1 MATTTL
7 MFFVMVTTLS
17 AVVVVGGVEENGTR
31 ICQSVDIRNSV
42 ANLNQLR
49 GCRAVEGYV
58 QIVLIDRANETDFD
72 GYSFP
77 ELREIT
83 QYLLFYRVAGLRKLG
98 HLFPNL
104 TIIRGDSVF
113 EDYGLVIYEMFQLQ
127 EIGLKSLTQIMR
139 GAVRIEKN
147 PNLCYVETINWEM
160 IAKWDLVKNYFGHNK
175 DPRDCPSRT
184 VCEAAKCEQSLCWSR
199 TDCQIQQE
207 EKRCHELCRG
217 GCTGPTAKDCNTCSR
232 VLTADGECVE
242 NCPNGT
248 YSYLNRRCITAEEC
262 NAVVTAPVNQAYP
275 THENVT
281 GQEGRNYFTFN
292 GTCIQECPVGYE
304 LTMDA
309 KGCEPCKD
317 KCRKICAGTGV
328 DSISAA
334 QNLRGCT
341 YIKGS
346 LEIVIKTGKHKT
358 TAEELEESLSS
369 IEEIEGYL
377 KIARSVSIVNLNFLR
392 NLSIIH
398 GAQNHLES
406 DKYAL
411 IVLDNQN
418 LQELWD
424 WNTKTDLQIL
434 NGRIFFHYNPKLCLS
449 HIEKLV
455 SIINHKNITN
465 LEVARESNG
474 DKFACNVTNLE
485 VKVEKRYTNGVVIDI
500 MPPPYNT
507 SHPTLLRYVIYYVKA
522 PVQNVT
528 VFEEP
533 DECGDNGWRTTDYS
547 FSKDENQ
554 EDNQEDNHSS
564 MVLNISMQTIITQLE
579 PDTQYAFYVKT
590 YTVESIGSQSAIQY
604 FKTMPGKPSELTMLQ
619 AYSNSSS
626 EIVVHWQP
634 PKKPNGRLMEYVVTG
649 FWQEDNK
656 KYLDQ
661 RDYCLYPLTQPT
673 ESATTPDFMTHRD
686 SEVKTCCPNSK
697 SSYRPKEGFEK
708 LCDNH
713 FGGANKLTAQLPQSE
728 ATQTCEKYFYNYL
741 KTSRLGLD
749 SRMLDAMTM
758 VGDADRNKFPDIKA
772 IHVMKTSTTTTSNSL
787 KNKTENRP
795 SFSDEFNKDG
805 TYRRFTKYVD
815 GNTTTVTLGNLRHFS
830 QYVVEVKV
838 CRERHP
844 DESPNITESERC
856 SETDIVVVRTQKYAR
871 ADSIAHT
878 VRTEIKNR
886 TIQIYW
892 DTPESPNGLIV
903 GFHIEHKRT
912 DVENPKPILDCIPH
926 VEYESNDR
934 GYFIKDLSPGR
945 YAFRLR
951 SISLAGEGPFTEY
964 IDFVI
969 EEKSFGS
976 LQILFTIFVFF
987 LITVSSVMSFYVF
1000 YWKKKISLNNF
1011 RLIASVNPEYASVA
1025 QYVEDEWELS
1035 RDSVEVIRELGQGSF
1050 GMVYEGLLYPEKIR
1064 CAIKTVHENASS
1076 NDHNIFLNEASVMK
1090 SAAKAHHIVRLL
1102 GVVSR
1107 GSPPYVVMELMTL
1120 GDLKSYLRAS
1130 RDSTE
1135 CLPPTV
1141 GTILNM
1147 AAQIADGMA
1156 FLESRKFVHR
1166 DLAARNCM
1174 ISDDLTVKV
1183 GDFGMT
1189 RDIYETDYYRKGNKG
1204 LLPIRWMAPESLK
1217 DGVFSSQSDV
1227 WSYGVVLWEI
1237 ATLAEQPYQGHS
1249 NEQVLH
1255 DVIAGRKLE
1264 TPLYCPETLKSIM
1277 VACWKRRPND
1287 RPTFINIVSQL
1298 EHFTDEEF
1306 HKVSFYHSDYGLELR
1321 KNKSDYEEMRPN
1333 VDDGGGSAGGGLLI
1347 DMSKSTTD
1355 DPVIAFHRT
1364 DQKPAVS
1371 SPTAA
1376 ATGKNSSLRLHP
1388 PNHHHHHH
1396 HQQQLTPKPKL
1407 NVSKLLPPPAHS
1419 EIVVHKSDGTPV
1431 RNEIIRK

>member
-1 MATTTL
+1 MWCGVAEEHTCNKMAVSAKLLIMTL
-7 MFFVMVTTLS
+7 A
-17 AVVVVGGVEENGTR
+17 AVCMTSCYGGPDENGTR

-113 EDYGLVIYEMFQLQ
+113 EDYGLTIYEMFQLQ
-127 EIGLKSLTQIMR
+127 EVGLKSLTHIMR

-147 PNLCYVETINWEM
+147 PNLCYVNTINWDM
-160 IAKWDLVKNYFGHNK
+160 IAKWDQVKNYIGQNK
-175 DPRDCPSRT
+175 NPRDCPGRS
-184 VCEAAKCEQSLCWSR
+184 VCEAAKCEQSLCWSK

-207 EKRCHELCRG
+207 ENKHCNPLCRG

-232 VLTADGECVE
+232 VLTADGVCVE

-262 NAVVTAPVNQAYP
+262 NAVVMTNQNQPYP

-281 GQEGRNYFTFN
+281 GQDGRNYFIFN

-304 LTMDA
+304 LTIDS

-317 KCRKICAGTGV
+317 KCRKICSGTSI

-392 NLSIIH
+392 NLTLIH
-398 GAQNHLES
+398 GAEEDLDS
-406 DKYAL
+406 GKYAL
-411 IVLDNQN
+411 IVMENQN

-455 SIINHKNITN
+455 SVINHKNITN

-485 VKVEKRYTNGVVIDI
+485 VRIETTHTNSVVISI
-500 MPPPYNT
+500 VPPPYNT

-528 VFEEP
+528 AFEEP
-533 DECGDNGWRTTDYS
+533 DECGDNGWRTIDYS
-547 FSKDENQ
+547 IGEDDSSKNESNV
-554 EDNQEDNHSS
+554 S
-564 MVLNISMQTIITQLE
+564 MHHIITQLE

-604 FKTMPGKPSELTMLQ
+604 FRTLPGKPSELTMLQ

-626 EIVVHWQP
+626 EIVVHWEP
-634 PKKPNGRLMEYVVTG
+634 PKKPNGRLVEYVVTG

-656 KYLDQ
+656 NYLNQ
-661 RDYCLYPLTQPT
+661 RDYCLHPLIHTT
-673 ESATTPDFMTHRD
+673 ESATAPDFMKHKD

-697 SSYRPKEGFEK
+697 NSYKPKEGFEK

-713 FGGANKLTAQLPQSE
+713 FDANKLLPAQFSE
-728 ATQTCEKYFYNYL
+728 TDATQTCEKYFYNYL
-741 KTSRLGLD
+741 KTSKLGPD
-749 SRMLDAMTM
+749 SRMLS
-758 VGDADRNKFPDIKA
+758 KFPTNKEDPIKNNA
-772 IHVMKTSTTTTSNSL
+772 TSNISTRKKVDNRVNYL
-787 KNKTENRP
+787 DNKGGKYIE
-795 SFSDEFNKDG
+795 
-805 TYRRFTKYVD
+805 FTKYVD
-815 GNTTTVTLGNLRHFS
+815 ANITTMTLLNLKHFS
-830 QYVVEVKV
+830 QYVIEVKV

-844 DESPNITESERC
+844 IENDTSESDSC
-856 SETDIVVVRTQKYAR
+856 SEIDIVVVRTQKEGS
-871 ADSIAHT
+871 ADNIPDT
-878 VRTEIKNR
+878 IKTEIKNR

-892 DTPESPNGLIV
+892 DSPETPNGLTV

-912 DVENPKPILDCIPH
+912 DVENPQPILDCIPH
-926 VEYESNDR
+926 FEYESNDR
-934 GYFIKDLSPGR
+934 SYSIKDLSPGR

-951 SISLAGEGPFTEY
+951 SISLAGEGNFTDY

-969 EEKSFGS
+969 EEKSFVS
-976 LQILFTIFVFF
+976 FQILFAIFIFSV
-987 LITVSSVMSFYVF
+987 IIVSSMMSFYVF
-1000 YWKKKISLNNF
+1000 YWKKKASLNNF

-1025 QYVEDEWELS
+1025 QYVEDEWELP
-1035 RDSVEVIRELGQGSF
+1035 RDNIEIIRALGQGSF
-1050 GMVYEGLLYPEKIR
+1050 GMVYEGILHPQKIH
-1064 CAIKTVHENASS
+1064 CAIKTVNENATA
-1076 NDHNIFLNEASVMK
+1076 NDNNIFLNEASVMK
-1090 SAAKAHHIVRLL
+1090 LAAKAHHIVRLL

-1107 GSPPYVVMELMTL
+1107 GSPPYVVMELMSL

-1204 LLPIRWMAPESLK
+1204 LLPIRWMAPESLN
-1217 DGVFSSQSDV
+1217 DGVFSSQSDI

-1237 ATLAEQPYQGHS
+1237 ATLAEQPYQGYS

-1255 DVIAGRKLE
+1255 DVIGGRKLE
-1264 TPLYCPETLKSIM
+1264 TPLYCPEPVKAIM
-1277 VACWKRRPND
+1277 VACWKRRPTH
-1287 RPTFINIVSQL
+1287 RPTFIHIVSQL
-1298 EHFTDEEF
+1298 EQYTDKEF
-1306 HKVSFYHSDYGLELR
+1306 RKVSFYHSEDGMELR
-1321 KNKSDYEEMRPN
+1321 KSSSDYEEMRPN
-1333 VDDGGGSAGGGLLI
+1333 VDDGGGCAGAGGLLI
-1347 DMSKSTTD
+1347 DMGKSTAD
-1355 DPVIAFHRT
+1355 EPVVAFHRS
-1364 DQKPAVS
+1364 DQKP
-1371 SPTAA
+1371 PTLIP
-1376 ATGKNSSLRLHP
+1376 TTTSENSYLHHHP
-1388 PNHHHHHH
+1388 PNHYPPH
-1396 HQQQLTPKPKL
+1396 QLTPKLKSPSQ
-1407 NVSKLLPPPAHS
+1407 SKLPMQS
-1419 EIVVHKSDGTPV
+1419 DIVVHKTDGTPV

>member
-1 MATTTL
+1 MKNFDYASNKMAVSATL
-7 MFFVMVTTLS
+7 LLLMTLAAVCVVTCY
-17 AVVVVGGVEENGTR
+17 GGAEENGTR

-83 QYLLFYRVAGLRKLG
+83 QYLLLYRVAGLRKLG

-104 TIIRGDSVF
+104 TIIRGDTVF
-113 EDYGLVIYEMFQLQ
+113 EDYGLVIYEMFHLQ
-127 EIGLKSLTQIMR
+127 EVGLKSLTHIMR

-147 PNLCYVETINWEM
+147 PNLCYVNTINWDL
-160 IAKWDLVKNYFGHNK
+160 IAKWDQVKNYIGHNK
-175 DPRDCPSRT
+175 DPRDCPSQT
-184 VCEAAKCEQSLCWSR
+184 VCEAAKCPQSLCWST
-199 TDCQIQQE
+199 TDCQIQQDAT
-207 EKRCHELCRG
+207 KNCHPLCRG
-217 GCTGPTAKDCNTCSR
+217 GCSGPTARDCNTCSR
-232 VLTADGECVE
+232 VLTAEGECVE

-262 NAVVTAPVNQAYP
+262 KAVAMAPQNQAYP
-275 THENVT
+275 TNENVT

-304 LTMDA
+304 LTIDS

-317 KCRKICAGTGV
+317 KCRKICTGTNV

-392 NLSIIH
+392 NLTIIH
-398 GAQNHLES
+398 GKQDFLDS

-411 IVLDNQN
+411 VVLDNQN

-424 WNTKTDLQIL
+424 WNTKTDLQIP

-455 SIINHKNITN
+455 SVINHKNITN

-485 VKVEKRYTNGVVIDI
+485 VRVENRHTNGVVIDI
-500 MPPPYNT
+500 VPPPYNT

-528 VFEEP
+528 AFEEP
-533 DECGDNGWRTTDYS
+533 DECGDNGWRTQD
-547 FSKDENQ
+547 FSVTE
-554 EDNQEDNHSS
+554 EDNKKIVESN
-564 MVLNISMQTIITQLE
+564 VSMQTIITQLE

-590 YTVESIGSQSAIQY
+590 YTVESTGSQSAIQY
-604 FKTMPGKPSELTMLQ
+604 FKTLPGKPSELTMLQ

-634 PKKPNGRLMEYVVTG
+634 PTKPNGRLVEYVVTG
-649 FWQEDNK
+649 FWQEDSK

-661 RDYCLYPLTQPT
+661 RNYCKHELTHTTADSPT
-673 ESATTPDFMTHRD
+673 VPDFMTHKD
-686 SEVKTCCPNSK
+686 SEVKTCCPHK
-697 SSYRPKEGFEK
+697 SNYKPKDGFEK

-713 FGGANKLTAQLPQSE
+713 FGVNKLSQAQFPE
-728 ATQTCEKYFYNYL
+728 PDDTETCEKYFYNYL
-741 KTSRLGLD
+741 KISKLGPD
-749 SRMLDAMTM
+749 GSRMPSAMSM
-758 VGDADRNKFPDIKA
+758 VGESDMDKFPSTKSGVI
-772 IHVMKTSTTTTSNSL
+772 MKNVTTTNAPRRYF
-787 KNKTENRP
+787 NNRP
-795 SFSDEFNKDG
+795 IILDEINKDG
-805 TYRRFTKYVD
+805 TYRRFTKFV
-815 GNTTTVTLGNLRHFS
+815 NANITTVTLGNLRHFS
-830 QYVVEVKV
+830 QYVIEVKA
-838 CRERHP
+838 CRETLAEEEQLRVI
-844 DESPNITESERC
+844 ESDRC
-856 SETDIVVVRTQKYAR
+856 SETDIVILRTQKDVR
-871 ADSIAHT
+871 ADNIAHT

-886 TIQIYW
+886 TIQIFW
-892 DTPESPNGLIV
+892 DTPETPNGLTV
-903 GFHIEHKRT
+903 AFGIEHKRT
-912 DVENPKPILDCIPH
+912 DVENPKPDRECISH
-926 VEYESNDR
+926 LEYESNDR
-934 GYFIKDLSPGR
+934 GYSIKDLPPGK
-945 YAFRLR
+945 YAFRLQ

-969 EEKSFGS
+969 EEKSFSS
-976 LQILFTIFVFF
+976 LQILFAMFMLLVIIV
-987 LITVSSVMSFYVF
+987 LSMISFYVF
-1000 YWKKKISLNNF
+1000 YWKKKAALNNF

-1035 RDSVEVIRELGQGSF
+1035 REKIEIVRELGQGTF
-1050 GMVYEGLLYPEKIR
+1050 GMVYEGILHPEKLR
-1064 CAIKTVHENASS
+1064 CAIKTVNDNATT

-1090 SAAKAHHIVRLL
+1090 LAAKAHHIVRLL

-1107 GSPPYVVMELMTL
+1107 GSPPYVVMELMAL
-1120 GDLKSYLRAS
+1120 GDLKSYLRAT
-1130 RDSTE
+1130 RDSTDL
-1135 CLPPTV
+1135 LPPTV

-1189 RDIYETDYYRKGNKG
+1189 RDVYETDYYRKGNKG

-1237 ATLAEQPYQGHS
+1237 ATLAEQPYQGYS

-1255 DVIAGRKLE
+1255 DVIAGRKLD
-1264 TPLYCPETLKSIM
+1264 TPVYCPEQLKGIM
-1277 VACWKRRPND
+1277 TACWKQRPNH
-1287 RPTFINIVSQL
+1287 RPTFIHIVSQL
-1298 EHFTDEEF
+1298 EQYTDEEF
-1306 HKVSFYHSDYGLELR
+1306 HKVSFYHSDDGMELR
-1321 KNKSDYEEMRPN
+1321 KSSSDYEEMRPN
-1333 VDDGGGSAGGGLLI
+1333 VDDGAGGGGLLI
-1347 DMSKSTTD
+1347 DIGKSTTN
-1355 DPVIAFHRT
+1355 DPVVAFRRSGN
-1364 DQKPAVS
+1364 QKP
-1371 SPTAA
+1371 PTMLPAQS
-1376 ATGKNSSLRLHP
+1376 TTRENSYTHPPTPNHHP
-1388 PNHHHHHH
+1388 PN
-1396 HQQQLTPKPKL
+1396 QLTPKLKPP
-1407 NVSKLLPPPAHS
+1407 NVSKSPVQS
-1419 EIVVHKSDGTPV
+1419 DIVVHKTDGTPV
-1431 RNEIIRK
+1431 RNEIVRK